1 MESTKTKLEKACLGL
16 MMMSESDYPF
26 EYFSLAED
34 DHNENNI
41 FIHSNRLNGPVEII
55 SLEYL
60 LRNMMRVYSDSSDEE
75 EESAEKFQ
83 NLMNALNTELRSV
96 KVYRIGITKVD
107 VYIAGISREGVVEGL
122 KTKLIET

>member
-1 MESTKTKLEKACLGL
+1 

-41 FIHSNRLNGPVEII
+41 FIYSNRLNGPVEII

-60 LRNMMRVYSDSSDEE
+60 FRNMMKVYSDSSDEE
-75 EESAEKFQ
+75 EESAERFQ
-83 NLMNALNTELRSV
+83 NLMNVLNTELRSV
-96 KVYRIGITKVD
+96 KVYRIGIMKVE

-122 KTKLIET
+122 KTRLIET